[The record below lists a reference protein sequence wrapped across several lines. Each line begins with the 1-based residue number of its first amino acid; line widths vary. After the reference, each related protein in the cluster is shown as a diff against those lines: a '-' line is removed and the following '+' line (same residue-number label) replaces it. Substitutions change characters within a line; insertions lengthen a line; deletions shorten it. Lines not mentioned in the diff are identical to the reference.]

1 MKNSAQKKIYFS
13 ITTGLGLLSSFSV
26 YADTPINDN
35 NDIILNV
42 NQDNGNVG
50 SVIIN
55 DTGALGANPGRW
67 VFDAEDGFS
76 SKPSLVADTSTLTH
90 TATGGVNVTG
100 TGAAANIKSV
110 SGANHTTIN
119 HAKASGSHTV
129 GTNTNT
135 WFFDET
141 GSQETTSNTVGVNFA
156 ETKQTATNRQTQVR
170 TSATKYTSSNQ
181 TGDSLYD
188 ELFDGSN
195 SHTNVRT
202 ALGRTDT
209 VTDGSANT
217 TTVTQSSTDVVT
229 ATDGGAGAGRAEIA
243 VRRSGG
249 AGNTQATV
257 LVRNAAGNTHGLT
270 VGESSTTLSGGT
282 NATTLTLDDNGA
294 KFNGAGGAHA
304 RVTGVADGTADF
316 DAVNFRQ
323 FNNLDKNLTKKINE
337 TGAIA
342 AAFAQLGQAQ
352 TPGKSTFGIAAGGQG
367 GKSGLAIGFSHR
379 PVTMKP
385 VVIKASL
392 GASGST
398 TSGGIGATWEF

>member
-1 MKNSAQKKIYFS
+1 MKSTTQKKIYFS
-13 ITTGLGLLSSFSV
+13 VASGLGLLGSFSA
-26 YADTPINDN
+26 YADTTTNDN
-35 NDIILNV
+35 DSIILNV
-42 NQDNGNVG
+42 NQDSGFIG
-50 SVIIN
+50 SVIVN
-55 DTGALGANPGRW
+55 DSGAAGADPGQW
-67 VFDAEDGFS
+67 VFDAENGFS
-76 SKPSLVADTSTLTH
+76 SRPSSVAGTSTLTH
-90 TATGGVNVTG
+90 TSTGGVNVTG
-100 TGAAANIKSV
+100 TGAAADIKSV

-129 GTNTNT
+129 GPKSNT

-141 GSQETTSNTVGVNFA
+141 GSSVNVADGANTTV
-156 ETKQTATNRQTQVR
+156 
-170 TSATKYTSSNQ
+170 SNQ
-181 TGDSLYD
+181 TGTAQYNEAAGGGSVASRNQTRFGQTDSVVVGASSNTMARLIGSTTNTVD
-188 ELFDGSN
+188 DGGGN
-195 SHTNVRT
+195 ATR
-202 ALGRTDT
+202 
-209 VTDGSANT
+209 
-217 TTVTQSSTDVVT
+217 VTQDTLDVVT
-229 ATDGGAGAGRAEIA
+229 ATDGGVGASGAEIA

-282 NATTLTLDDNGA
+282 NSTTLTLDDNGA
-294 KFNGAGGAHA
+294 KFNGVGGAPA
-304 RVTGVADGTADF
+304 RVTGVADGAADF

-323 FNNLDKNLTKKINE
+323 LNNLDKNLTKKINE
-337 TGAIA
+337 TGAIS

-398 TSGGIGATWEF
+398 TSGGVGATWEF

>member
-1 MKNSAQKKIYFS
+1 MESSAKNKIYFS
-13 ITTGLGLLSSFSV
+13 VVAGLGLLAGLPSAANAAPAVDAGVNPATSLGTPTGAGLGGTAVNRNGSTIEIESS
-26 YADTPINDN
+26 ADTIINVDN
-35 NDIILNV
+35 NNGSAGEFGV
-42 NQDNGNVG
+42 NDFNNATGSRVRVLTVDADNGVQ
-50 SVIIN
+50 
-55 DTGALGANPGRW
+55 
-67 VFDAEDGFS
+67 
-76 SKPSLVADTSTLTH
+76 
-90 TATGGVNVTG
+90 
-100 TGAAANIKSV
+100 
-110 SGANHTTIN
+110 
-119 HAKASGSHTV
+119 GSHTD

-141 GSQETTSNTVGVNFA
+141 GSEETTIEVGTTKQTK
-156 ETKQTATNRQTQVR
+156 TKQTATNKKTEVID
-170 TSATKYTSSNQ
+170 SATKYTSANQ
-181 TGDSLYD
+181 TSDSLYD
-188 ELFDGSN
+188 ELINGANSN
-195 SHTNVRT
+195 TNNRT
-202 ALGRTDT
+202 AFGRTDT
-209 VTDGSANT
+209 VTDGPANT
-217 TTVTQSSTDVVT
+217 TTVTQSHTDAVT
-229 ATDGGAGAGRAEIA
+229 ATDGGAGASRAEIA

-282 NATTLTLDDNGA
+282 NSTTLILDDNGA
-294 KFNGAGGAHA
+294 KFNGAGGAPA

-323 FNNLDKNLTKKINE
+323 LNSLDKKLSNKINE

-398 TSGGIGATWEF
+398 TSGGVGATWEF